1 MAEIDKALPNVEQTI
16 KTPSEEELQAAE
28 QVSVKE
34 QVTPDDVRIEE
45 QEDGSVEINFDPE
58 AVNQPG
64 GEGHFDNLADLLP
77 DDVLGALGSSLFE
90 SYENYKNSRKDWEDS
105 YAKGLDLLGFKYE
118 ERTRPFDGAS
128 GVYHPLLS
136 ESVVQFQAQ
145 SYKELLP
152 AGGPVR
158 TQIIGASTPE
168 VESQSE
174 RVKEFMNYYITD
186 VMEEYDPEMDQLL
199 FHLPLAG
206 SAFKKIY
213 YDGGMGRAVSKF
225 IAAEDLVVPY
235 MTSDLV
241 SAERVTHIVKMTE
254 NEIKKQQVS
263 GFYRDVKIN
272 PYDVDD
278 DIQEKYDQ
286 LEGTKREDTYQDYT
300 LLEMHV
306 LLDLKGFEEESG
318 IKVPYIVTI
327 DEGSGKVLSIY
338 RNFSKADPI
347 RKKIQYFVHY
357 KFLPGLG
364 FYGFGLIHMLGGLTR
379 TATAALRQLLD
390 AGTLSN
396 LPAGFKS
403 RGFRIRDDDQ
413 PIQPGE
419 FRDVDAPNGVLRDS
433 LLPLPYKEPS
443 ATLFSLLGFCVDA
456 GRRFASIADMKLAEG
471 GTSEMPV
478 GTTMALLERG
488 TKVMSAI
495 HKRLH
500 YAQKVEFKLL
510 AKVFSTYLPPTY
522 PYQVAGGNSFIK
534 AQDFDQ
540 RVDVLP
546 QSDPNVFSI
555 SQRVTMAQM
564 QLQLAQ
570 SNPQMHNLYEAFRR
584 MYEAL
589 GIQNIENLLPPPQQP
604 APMDPGIEN
613 AQALKGAQLQA
624 FIQQNHDAHIE
635 AHRSFMSSQ
644 LVKSQVAILAILQG
658 HVSEHVSLA
667 ARAQIQAV
675 VQQQLTQIAQQM
687 GGQVPPQIMQQI
699 QEEAENQISQIIAV
713 VTNKMV
719 QEEQQGLM
727 QQGQDPIVELKNK
740 ELELRG
746 AEIQRKAKESMMQF
760 QMDQQKLDQDR
771 DLAEK
776 KLQTQEDL
784 TEYRQEMAIKRDQLK
799 RAGN

>member
-1 MAEIDKALPNVEQTI
+1 M
-16 KTPSEEELQAAE
+16 
-28 QVSVKE
+28 
-34 QVTPDDVRIEE
+34 
-45 QEDGSVEINFDPE
+45 
-58 AVNQPG
+58 
-64 GEGHFDNLADLLP
+64 
-77 DDVLGALGSSLFE
+77 
-90 SYENYKNSRKDWEDS
+90 
-105 YAKGLDLLGFKYE
+105 
-118 ERTRPFDGAS
+118 
-128 GVYHPLLS
+128 
-136 ESVVQFQAQ
+136 
-145 SYKELLP
+145 
-152 AGGPVR
+152 
-158 TQIIGASTPE
+158 
-168 VESQSE
+168 
-174 RVKEFMNYYITD
+174 
-186 VMEEYDPEMDQLL
+186 
-199 FHLPLAG
+199 
-206 SAFKKIY
+206 
-213 YDGGMGRAVSKF
+213 
-225 IAAEDLVVPY
+225 
-235 MTSDLV
+235 
-241 SAERVTHIVKMTE
+241 
-254 NEIKKQQVS
+254 
-263 GFYRDVKIN
+263 
-272 PYDVDD
+272 
-278 DIQEKYDQ
+278 
-286 LEGTKREDTYQDYT
+286 
-300 LLEMHV
+300 

-338 RNFSKADPI
+338 RNFNKVDP
-347 RKKIQYFVHY
+347 RKKKIQYFVHY

-364 FYGFGLIHMLGGLTR
+364 FYGFGLIHMLGGLSR

-471 GTSEMPV
+471 GSSEMPV

-500 YAQKVEFKLL
+500 YAQKIEFKLL

-522 PYQVAGGNSFIK
+522 PYQVTGGNSFIK

-570 SNPQMHNLYEAFRR
+570 TNPQMHNLYEAYRR

-589 GIQNIENLLPPPQQP
+589 GVQNVENLLPPPQQP
-604 APMDPGIEN
+604 APMDPGMEN

-675 VQQQLTQIAQQM
+675 VQQQLMQIAQQM
-687 GGQVPPQIMQQI
+687 GGQVPPQIMEQI
-699 QEEAENQISQIIAV
+699 QNEAENQISQIIAV

-746 AEIQRKAKESMMQF
+746 AEIERKAQESMMQF

-799 RAGN
+799 AGRRG

>member
-1 MAEIDKALPNVEQTI
+1 MVDNIDKAINPAEIIQIEKVGQEITLDGEQPEG
-16 KTPSEEELQAAE
+16 KFLEE
-28 QVSVKE
+28 
-34 QVTPDDVRIEE
+34 D
-45 QEDGSVEINFDPE
+45 DGSVVINPE
-58 AVNQPG
+58 EEQQDGVPFGA
-64 GEGHFDNLADLLP
+64 NLAEFLEDEDLDELSNELQS
-77 DDVLGALGSSLFE
+77 DYTSDKSSRE
-90 SYENYKNSRKDWEDS
+90 EWEQG
-105 YAKGLDLLGFKYE
+105 YTKGLDLLGFKYE

-338 RNFSKADPI
+338 RNFNKADPL

-500 YAQKVEFKLL
+500 YAQKIEFKLL

-675 VQQQLTQIAQQM
+675 VQQQLMQIAQQM

-746 AEIQRKAKESMMQF
+746 AEIQRKAQESMMQF

>member
-1 MAEIDKALPNVEQTI
+1 MAIDKGINQNETI
-16 KTPSEEELQAAE
+16 EVAKVGTEVQMDGPA
-28 QVSVKE
+28 
-34 QVTPDDVRIEE
+34 TDDRFLIE
-45 QEDGSVEINFDPE
+45 EDGSAVINPE
-58 AVNQPG
+58 EVQEQVDFG
-64 GEGHFDNLADLLP
+64 SNLAEFMDDDQLENLSNDLRTEY
-77 DDVLGALGSSLFE
+77 DQDKASREEWELG
-90 SYENYKNSRKDWEDS
+90 YT
-105 YAKGLDLLGFKYE
+105 KGLDLLGFKYE
-118 ERTRPFDGAS
+118 ERSRPFDGAS

-145 SYKELLP
+145 AYKEMLP

-158 TQIIGASTPE
+158 TQLVGVRTP
-168 VESQSE
+168 QSE
-174 RVKEFMNYYITD
+174 AQADRVKEFMNYYITN
-186 VMEEYDPEMDQLL
+186 VMEEYDPEMDQML

-206 SAFKKIY
+206 SAFKKVY
-213 YDGGMGRAVSKF
+213 YDGAMNRAVSKF
-225 IAAEDLVVPY
+225 VAAEDLIVPY
-235 MTSDLV
+235 MTSDLE
-241 SAERVTHIVKMTE
+241 SAERVTHLVKMTQ
-254 NEIKKQQVS
+254 NEIRKQQVS

-272 PYDVDD
+272 PYEVDS
-278 DIQEKYDQ
+278 DIQEKYDE
-286 LEGTKREDTYQDYT
+286 LEGNKKEENYQDYT

-306 LLDLKGFEEESG
+306 LLDLEGFGDVDEKGEETG

-327 DEGSGKVLSIY
+327 DEGSGKILSIY
-338 RNFSKADPI
+338 RNYGKGDPL
-347 RKKIQYFVHY
+347 KKKTQYFVHY

-379 TATAALRQLLD
+379 TATASLRQLLD

-443 ATLFSLLGFCVDA
+443 GTLFQLLGFCVDA
-456 GRRFASIADMKLAEG
+456 GRRFAAIADMKMPEG
-471 GTSEMPV
+471 GSEMPV

-500 YAQKVEFKLL
+500 NAQRIEFKLL
-510 AKVFSTYLPPTY
+510 SKIFSSYLPPNY
-522 PYQVAGGNSFIK
+522 PYMTANGDNFVKQ
-534 AQDFDQ
+534 QDFDE

-546 QSDPNVFSI
+546 VSDPNIFSV

-570 SNPQMHNLYEAFRR
+570 SNPQMHNLYEAYRR

-589 GIQNIENLLPPPQQP
+589 GVQQIETLLPVPPQPQP
-604 APMDPGIEN
+604 EDPGVEN
-613 AQALKGAQLQA
+613 SKALKGSQLQA
-624 FIQQNHDAHIE
+624 FPQQNHDAHIE

-644 LVKSQVAILAILQG
+644 LVRSQVAILAILQG

-667 ARAQIQAV
+667 ARASIMQV
-675 VQQQLTQIAQQM
+675 VQQQIAQLSQQY
-687 GGQVPPQIMQQI
+687 GGQIPQQVQQQIMN
-699 QEEAENQISQIIAV
+699 EAESQVAQIVAV
-713 VTNKMV
+713 ITNKMV
-719 QEEQQGLM
+719 QEETEGMSQQA
-727 QQGQDPIVELKNK
+727 QDPIIELKNK
-740 ELELRG
+740 ELDLRA
-746 AEIQRKAKESMMQF
+746 AEIQRKAQESMMQF

-771 DLAEK
+771 TIAEN
-776 KLQTQEDL
+776 KLQSTEDL

-799 RAGN
+799 ASRG

>member
-1 MAEIDKALPNVEQTI
+1 MVDNNVDKAINPAEIIQIEKVGQEITLDGDQPEGKFL
-16 KTPSEEELQAAE
+16 EEA
-28 QVSVKE
+28 
-34 QVTPDDVRIEE
+34 
-45 QEDGSVEINFDPE
+45 DGSVVINPE
-58 AVNQPG
+58 EEQQDEVPFGA
-64 GEGHFDNLADLLP
+64 NLADFLE
-77 DDVLGALGSSLFE
+77 DDDLDELSNELQSGYSSDK
-90 SYENYKNSRKDWEDS
+90 SSREEWEQG
-105 YAKGLDLLGFKYE
+105 YTKGLDLLGFKYE

-158 TQIIGASTPE
+158 TQIIGSATPE
-168 VESQSE
+168 VEAQSE

-225 IAAEDLVVPY
+225 IAAEDLVIPY
-235 MTSDLV
+235 MTSDLE
-241 SAERVTHIVKMTE
+241 SAERVTHVVKMTE

-263 GFYRDVKIN
+263 GFYRDVKIS

-286 LEGTKREDTYQDYT
+286 LEGTKRDDTYQDYT

-338 RNFSKADPI
+338 RNYSKADPL

-364 FYGFGLIHMLGGLTR
+364 FYGFGLIHMLGGLSR

-471 GTSEMPV
+471 GSSEMPV

-500 YAQKVEFKLL
+500 YAQKIEFKLL

-522 PYQVAGGNSFIK
+522 PYQVTGGNSFIK

-570 SNPQMHNLYEAFRR
+570 TNPQMHNLYEAYRR

-589 GIQNIENLLPPPQQP
+589 GVQNVENLLPPPQQP
-604 APMDPGIEN
+604 APMDPGMEN

-675 VQQQLTQIAQQM
+675 VQQQLMQIAQQM
-687 GGQVPPQIMQQI
+687 GGQVPPQIMEQI
-699 QEEAENQISQIIAV
+699 QNEAENQISQIIAV

-746 AEIQRKAKESMMQF
+746 AEIERKAQESMMQF

-799 RAGN
+799 AGRRG

>member
-1 MAEIDKALPNVEQTI
+1 MVDNNVDKAINPAEIIQIEKVGQEITLDGDQPEGKFL
-16 KTPSEEELQAAE
+16 EEA
-28 QVSVKE
+28 
-34 QVTPDDVRIEE
+34 
-45 QEDGSVEINFDPE
+45 DGSVVINPE
-58 AVNQPG
+58 EEQQDGVPFGA
-64 GEGHFDNLADLLP
+64 NLAEFLEDDDLDELSNE
-77 DDVLGALGSSLFE
+77 LQSGYSSDK
-90 SYENYKNSRKDWEDS
+90 SSREEWEQG
-105 YAKGLDLLGFKYE
+105 YTKGLDLLGFKYE
-118 ERTRPFDGAS
+118 ERSRPFDGAS

-158 TQIIGASTPE
+158 TQIIGQATPE

-225 IAAEDLVVPY
+225 IAAEDLVIPY
-235 MTSDLV
+235 MTSDLE
-241 SAERVTHIVKMTE
+241 SAERVTHVVKMTE
-254 NEIKKQQVS
+254 NEIKKQQIS
-263 GFYRDVKIN
+263 GFYRDVKIS
-272 PYDVDD
+272 PYDVDS
-278 DIQEKYDQ
+278 DIQEKYDE
-286 LEGTKREDTYQDYT
+286 LEGTKKEDTYQDYT

-338 RNFSKADPI
+338 RNFSKADPL

-364 FYGFGLIHMLGGLTR
+364 FYGFGLIHMLGGLSR

-500 YAQKVEFKLL
+500 YAQKIEFKLL
-510 AKVFSTYLPPTY
+510 AKVFSTYLPPMY

-570 SNPQMHNLYEAFRR
+570 TNPQMHNLYEAYRR

-589 GIQNIENLLPPPQQP
+589 GVQNVENLLPPPQQP
-604 APMDPGIEN
+604 VPMDPGMEN

-675 VQQQLTQIAQQM
+675 VQQQLMQIAQQM

-699 QEEAENQISQIIAV
+699 QNEAENQISQIIAV

-746 AEIQRKAKESMMQF
+746 AEIQRKAQESMMQF

-784 TEYRQEMAIKRDQLK
+784 TEYRQEMAIKRDMLK
-799 RAGN
+799 AGRRG

>member
-1 MAEIDKALPNVEQTI
+1 MVDNNIDKAINPAEIIQIEKVGQEITLDGDQPEG
-16 KTPSEEELQAAE
+16 KFLEE
-28 QVSVKE
+28 
-34 QVTPDDVRIEE
+34 D
-45 QEDGSVEINFDPE
+45 DGSVVINPE
-58 AVNQPG
+58 EEQQDGVPFGA
-64 GEGHFDNLADLLP
+64 NLAEFLEDEDLDEL
-77 DDVLGALGSSLFE
+77 SSELQ
-90 SYENYKNSRKDWEDS
+90 SGYTSDKSSREEWEQG
-105 YAKGLDLLGFKYE
+105 YTKGLDLLGFKYE

-158 TQIIGASTPE
+158 TQIIGTSTPE
-168 VESQSE
+168 IESQSE

-213 YDGGMGRAVSKF
+213 YDGGIGRAVSKF

-235 MTSDLV
+235 MTSDLE
-241 SAERVTHIVKMTE
+241 SAERVTHVVKMTE
-254 NEIKKQQVS
+254 NEIKKQQIS
-263 GFYRDVKIN
+263 GFYRDVKIS

-286 LEGTKREDTYQDYT
+286 LEGAKKEDTYEDYT

-327 DEGSGKVLSIY
+327 DEGSGKILSIY
-338 RNFSKADPI
+338 RNFSKQDPI

-364 FYGFGLIHMLGGLTR
+364 FYGFGLIHMLGGLSR

-413 PIQPGE
+413 PLQPGE

-471 GTSEMPV
+471 GSSEMPV

-500 YAQKVEFKLL
+500 YAQKIEFKLL
-510 AKVFSTYLPPTY
+510 AKVFSTYLPPNY
-522 PYQVAGGNSFIK
+522 PYNVAGGNSFIK
-534 AQDFDQ
+534 AQDFDR

-570 SNPQMHNLYEAFRR
+570 TNPQMHNLYEAYRR

-604 APMDPGIEN
+604 MPTDPGIEN
-613 AQALKGAQLQA
+613 SQALKGAQLQA

-675 VQQQLTQIAQQM
+675 VQQQLMQIAQQM

-746 AEIQRKAKESMMQF
+746 AEIQRKAQESMMQF

-784 TEYRQEMAIKRDQLK
+784 TEYRQEMAIRRDQLK

>member
-1 MAEIDKALPNVEQTI
+1 MVDNNVDKAINPAEIIQIEKVGQEITLDGDQPEGKFL
-16 KTPSEEELQAAE
+16 EEA
-28 QVSVKE
+28 
-34 QVTPDDVRIEE
+34 
-45 QEDGSVEINFDPE
+45 DGSVVINPE
-58 AVNQPG
+58 EEQQDGVPFGA
-64 GEGHFDNLADLLP
+64 NLAEFLEDDDLDELSNE
-77 DDVLGALGSSLFE
+77 LQSGYSSDK
-90 SYENYKNSRKDWEDS
+90 SSREEWEQG
-105 YAKGLDLLGFKYE
+105 YTKGLDLLGFKYE

-158 TQIIGASTPE
+158 TQIIGSATPE

-225 IAAEDLVVPY
+225 IAAEDLVIPY
-235 MTSDLV
+235 MTSDLE
-241 SAERVTHIVKMTE
+241 SAERVTHVVKMTE

-263 GFYRDVKIN
+263 GFYRDVKIS

-338 RNFSKADPI
+338 RNYNKADPI

-364 FYGFGLIHMLGGLTR
+364 FYGFGLIHMLGGLSR

-500 YAQKVEFKLL
+500 YAQKIEFKLL
-510 AKVFSTYLPPTY
+510 AKVFSSYLPPMY
-522 PYQVAGGNSFIK
+522 PYNVAGGNSFIK
-534 AQDFDQ
+534 AQDFDD

-570 SNPQMHNLYEAFRR
+570 TNPQMHNLYEAYRR

-589 GIQNIENLLPPPQQP
+589 GVQNVENLLPPPQQP
-604 APMDPGIEN
+604 MPTDPGMEN

-675 VQQQLTQIAQQM
+675 VQQQLMQIAQQM
-687 GGQVPPQIMQQI
+687 GGQVPPQIMEQI
-699 QEEAENQISQIIAV
+699 QNEAENQISQIIAV

-746 AEIQRKAKESMMQF
+746 AEIQRKAQESMMQF

-784 TEYRQEMAIKRDQLK
+784 TEYRQEMAIKRDMLK
-799 RAGN
+799 AGRRG

>member
-1 MAEIDKALPNVEQTI
+1 MVDNNVDKAINPAEIIQIEKVGQEITLDGDQPEGKFL
-16 KTPSEEELQAAE
+16 EEA
-28 QVSVKE
+28 
-34 QVTPDDVRIEE
+34 
-45 QEDGSVEINFDPE
+45 DGSVVINPE
-58 AVNQPG
+58 EEQQDGVPFGA
-64 GEGHFDNLADLLP
+64 NLAEFLEDDDLDELSNE
-77 DDVLGALGSSLFE
+77 LQSGYSSDK
-90 SYENYKNSRKDWEDS
+90 SSREEWEQG
-105 YAKGLDLLGFKYE
+105 YTKGLDLLGFKYE

-158 TQIIGASTPE
+158 TQIIGSATPE

-225 IAAEDLVVPY
+225 IAAEDLVIPY
-235 MTSDLV
+235 MTSDLE
-241 SAERVTHIVKMTE
+241 SAERVTHVVKMTE

-263 GFYRDVKIN
+263 GFYRDVKIS

-338 RNFSKADPI
+338 RNYNKADPI

-364 FYGFGLIHMLGGLTR
+364 FYGFGLIHMLGGLSR

-419 FRDVDAPNGVLRDS
+419 FRDVDEPKGVLRDS

-471 GTSEMPV
+471 GSSEMPV

-500 YAQKVEFKLL
+500 YAQKIEFKLL
-510 AKVFSTYLPPTY
+510 AKVFSSYLPPMY
-522 PYQVAGGNSFIK
+522 PYNVAGGNSFIK
-534 AQDFDQ
+534 AQDFDD

-570 SNPQMHNLYEAFRR
+570 TNPQMHNLYEAYRR

-589 GIQNIENLLPPPQQP
+589 GVQNVENLLPPPQQP
-604 APMDPGIEN
+604 MPTDPGMEN

-675 VQQQLTQIAQQM
+675 VQQQLMQIAQQM
-687 GGQVPPQIMQQI
+687 GGQVPPQIMEQI
-699 QEEAENQISQIIAV
+699 QNEAENQISQIIAV

-746 AEIQRKAKESMMQF
+746 AEIQRKAQESMMQF

-784 TEYRQEMAIKRDQLK
+784 TEYRQEMAIKRDMLK
-799 RAGN
+799 AGRRG

>member
-1 MAEIDKALPNVEQTI
+1 MVDNNVDKAINPAEIIQIEKVGQEITLDGDQPEGKFL
-16 KTPSEEELQAAE
+16 EEA
-28 QVSVKE
+28 
-34 QVTPDDVRIEE
+34 
-45 QEDGSVEINFDPE
+45 DGSVVINPE
-58 AVNQPG
+58 EEQQDGVPFGA
-64 GEGHFDNLADLLP
+64 NLADFLE
-77 DDVLGALGSSLFE
+77 DDDLDELSNELQSGYSSDK
-90 SYENYKNSRKDWEDS
+90 SSREEWEQG
-105 YAKGLDLLGFKYE
+105 YTKGLDLLGFKYE
-118 ERTRPFDGAS
+118 ERSRPFDGAS

-158 TQIIGASTPE
+158 TQIIGQATPE

-225 IAAEDLVVPY
+225 IAAEDLVIPY
-235 MTSDLV
+235 MTSDLE
-241 SAERVTHIVKMTE
+241 SAERVTHVVKMTE

-263 GFYRDVKIN
+263 GFYRDVKIS

-278 DIQEKYDQ
+278 DIQEKYDE
-286 LEGTKREDTYQDYT
+286 LEGTKKEDTYQDYT

-338 RNFSKADPI
+338 RNYSKADPL

-364 FYGFGLIHMLGGLTR
+364 FYGFGLIHMLGGLSR

-500 YAQKVEFKLL
+500 YAQKIEFKLL
-510 AKVFSTYLPPTY
+510 AKVFSTYLPPMY
-522 PYQVAGGNSFIK
+522 PYNVAGGNSFIK

-570 SNPQMHNLYEAFRR
+570 TNPQMHNLYEAYRR

-589 GIQNIENLLPPPQQP
+589 GVQNVENLLPPPQQP
-604 APMDPGIEN
+604 MPMDPGMEN

-675 VQQQLTQIAQQM
+675 VQQQLMQIAQQM

-699 QEEAENQISQIIAV
+699 QNEAENQISQIIAV

-746 AEIQRKAKESMMQF
+746 AEIQRKAQESMMQF
-760 QMDQQKLDQDR
+760 QMDQQRLDQDR

-776 KLQTQEDL
+776 KLQSQEDL

-799 RAGN
+799 AGRRG

>member
-1 MAEIDKALPNVEQTI
+1 MVDNVDKAINPAEIIEIEKVGQEITLEGKQDEGQFL
-16 KTPSEEELQAAE
+16 EE
-28 QVSVKE
+28 
-34 QVTPDDVRIEE
+34 
-45 QEDGSVEINFDPE
+45 EDGSVIVNPE
-58 AVNQPG
+58 EKKE
-64 GEGHFDNLADLLP
+64 EGIPFGANLADFIE
-77 DDVLGALGSSLFE
+77 DDTLDELSNELQAEYASDRSSRE
-90 SYENYKNSRKDWEDS
+90 EWEQG
-105 YAKGLDLLGFKYE
+105 YTKGLDLLGFKYE
-118 ERTRPFDGAS
+118 ERSRPFSGAS

-152 AGGPVR
+152 AGGPVK
-158 TQIIGASTPE
+158 TQILGTSTPE
-168 VESQSE
+168 IESQSE
-174 RVKEFMNYYITD
+174 RVKDFMNYYISD
-186 VMEEYDPEMDQLL
+186 VMEEYDPEMDQML

-206 SAFKKIY
+206 SAFKKVY

-225 IAAEDLVVPY
+225 IAAEDLIVPY
-235 MTSDLV
+235 MTSDLE
-241 SAERVTHIVKMTE
+241 SAERVTHVVKMTE

-263 GFYRDVKIN
+263 GFYRDVKIS

-278 DIQEKYDQ
+278 DIQEKYDEM
-286 LEGTKREDTYQDYT
+286 EGVRKEQTYQDFT
-300 LLEMHV
+300 LLEMHI
-306 LLDLKGFEEESG
+306 LLDLKGFEEDNG
-318 IKVPYIVTI
+318 LKVPYIVTI
-327 DEGSGKVLSIY
+327 DEGSGKILSIY
-338 RNFSKADPI
+338 RNFNKQDN
-347 RKKIQYFVHY
+347 KKIQYFVHY

-364 FYGFGLIHMLGGLTR
+364 FYGFGLIHMLGGLSR

-413 PIQPGE
+413 PLQPGE

-433 LLPLPYKEPS
+433 LMPLPYKEPS
-443 ATLFSLLGFCVDA
+443 ATLFNLLGFCVDA
-456 GRRFASIADMKLAEG
+456 GRRFASIADQKLAEG
-471 GTSEMPV
+471 GSQEMPV

-500 YAQKVEFKLL
+500 YAQKIEFKLL
-510 AKVFSTYLPPTY
+510 AKVFSTYLPPMY
-522 PYQVAGGNSFIK
+522 PYNVAGGNAFVK

-540 RVDVLP
+540 RVDVVP
-546 QSDPNVFSI
+546 VSDPNVFSI

-570 SNPQMHNLYEAFRR
+570 SNPQLHNLYEAYNR
-584 MYEAL
+584 MYQAL
-589 GIQNIENLLPPPQQP
+589 GVQQIENILPPPQQP
-604 APMDPGIEN
+604 VPTDPGMEN

-644 LVKSQVAILAILQG
+644 LVKGQIAILAILQG
-658 HVSEHVSLA
+658 HVSEHISLA

-675 VQQQLTQIAQQM
+675 VQQQLMQIAQQM
-687 GGQVPPQIMQQI
+687 GGQVPPQVAQQI
-699 QEEAENQISQIIAV
+699 QAEGENQISQIIAV

-746 AEIQRKAKESMMQF
+746 ADIERRAKESMMQF
-760 QMDQQKLDQDR
+760 QMDQQRLDQDR
-771 DLAEK
+771 DIAEK

-784 TEYRQEMAIKRDQLK
+784 TEYRQEMALRRDELK
-799 RAGN
+799 RSSK

>member
-1 MAEIDKALPNVEQTI
+1 MVDNNVDKAINPAEIIQIEKVGQEITLDGDQPEGKFL
-16 KTPSEEELQAAE
+16 EEA
-28 QVSVKE
+28 
-34 QVTPDDVRIEE
+34 
-45 QEDGSVEINFDPE
+45 DGSVVINPE
-58 AVNQPG
+58 EEQQDGVPFGA
-64 GEGHFDNLADLLP
+64 NLAEFLEDDDLDELSNE
-77 DDVLGALGSSLFE
+77 LQSGYSSDK
-90 SYENYKNSRKDWEDS
+90 SSREEWEQG
-105 YAKGLDLLGFKYE
+105 YTKGLDLLGFKYE
-118 ERTRPFDGAS
+118 ERSRPFDGAS

-158 TQIIGASTPE
+158 TQIIGQATPE

-225 IAAEDLVVPY
+225 IAAEDLVIPY
-235 MTSDLV
+235 MTSDLE
-241 SAERVTHIVKMTE
+241 SAERVTHVVKMTE

-263 GFYRDVKIN
+263 GFYRDVKIS
-272 PYDVDD
+272 PYDVDS
-278 DIQEKYDQ
+278 DIQEKYDE
-286 LEGTKREDTYQDYT
+286 LEGTKKEDTYQDYT

-338 RNFSKADPI
+338 RNFSKADPL

-364 FYGFGLIHMLGGLTR
+364 FYGFGLIHMLGGLSR

-500 YAQKVEFKLL
+500 YAQKIEFKLL
-510 AKVFSTYLPPTY
+510 AKVFSTYLPPMY

-534 AQDFDQ
+534 AQDFDD

-570 SNPQMHNLYEAFRR
+570 TNPQMHNLYEAYRR

-589 GIQNIENLLPPPQQP
+589 GVQNVENLLPPPQQP
-604 APMDPGIEN
+604 APMDPGMEN

-675 VQQQLTQIAQQM
+675 VQQQLMQIAQQM

-699 QEEAENQISQIIAV
+699 QNEAENQISQIIAV

-746 AEIQRKAKESMMQF
+746 AEIQRKAQESMMQF
-760 QMDQQKLDQDR
+760 QMDQQRLDQDR

-776 KLQTQEDL
+776 KLQSQEDL

-799 RAGN
+799 AGRRG

>member
-1 MAEIDKALPNVEQTI
+1 MVDNNIDKAINPAEVIQIEKVGQEITLDGEQPEG
-16 KTPSEEELQAAE
+16 KYLEEDDG
-28 QVSVKE
+28 SVVINPE
-34 QVTPDDVRIEE
+34 EE
-45 QEDGSVEINFDPE
+45 QE
-58 AVNQPG
+58 
-64 GEGHFDNLADLLP
+64 GEVPFGANLAEFIDDDDLEELSN
-77 DDVLGALGSSLFE
+77 DLQSGYTSDKSSRE
-90 SYENYKNSRKDWEDS
+90 EWEQG
-105 YAKGLDLLGFKYE
+105 YTKGLDLLGFKYE

-158 TQIIGASTPE
+158 TQIIGLATPE
-168 VESQSE
+168 IESQSE
-174 RVKEFMNYYITD
+174 RVKDFMNYYISD

-206 SAFKKIY
+206 SAFKKVY

-235 MTSDLV
+235 MTSDLE
-241 SAERVTHIVKMTE
+241 SAERVTHVVKMTE

-272 PYDVDD
+272 PYDVEN
-278 DIQEKYDQ
+278 DIQDKYDE
-286 LEGTKREDTYQDYT
+286 LEGTKREETYQDYT

-318 IKVPYIVTI
+318 IKVPYVVTI
-327 DEGSGKVLSIY
+327 DEGSGKILSIY
-338 RNFSKADPI
+338 RNFSKQDPI

-364 FYGFGLIHMLGGLTR
+364 FYGFGLIHMLGGLSR

-403 RGFRIRDDDQ
+403 RGFRIRDDGQ

-471 GTSEMPV
+471 GSSEMPV

-500 YAQKVEFKLL
+500 YAQKIEFKLL
-510 AKVFSTYLPPTY
+510 AKVFSTYLPPMY

-546 QSDPNVFSI
+546 VSDPNVFSI

-570 SNPQMHNLYEAFRR
+570 TNPQMHNLYEAYKR
-584 MYEAL
+584 MYQAL
-589 GIQNIENLLPPPQQP
+589 GVQQIEQLLPPPQQP
-604 APMDPGIEN
+604 APIDPGMEN

-644 LVKSQVAILAILQG
+644 LVKSQVAVLALLQG
-658 HVSEHVSLA
+658 HVSEHIALA

-675 VQQQLTQIAQQM
+675 VQQQMMQIAQQM

-699 QEEAENQISQIIAV
+699 QEEGENQISQIIAV

-746 AEIQRKAKESMMQF
+746 QEIQRKAQESMMQF
-760 QMDQQKLDQDR
+760 QMDQEKLKQDR
-771 DLAEK
+771 DLTEK
-776 KLQTQEDL
+776 KIQSSEDM
-784 TEYRQEMAIKRDQLK
+784 TEYRQEMAIRRDALK
-799 RAGN
+799 RTGN

>member
-1 MAEIDKALPNVEQTI
+1 MVDNNVDKAINPAEIIQIEKVGQEITLDGDQPEGKFL
-16 KTPSEEELQAAE
+16 EEA
-28 QVSVKE
+28 
-34 QVTPDDVRIEE
+34 
-45 QEDGSVEINFDPE
+45 DGSVVINPE
-58 AVNQPG
+58 EEQQDGVPFGA
-64 GEGHFDNLADLLP
+64 NLADFLE
-77 DDVLGALGSSLFE
+77 DDDLDELSNELQSGYSSDK
-90 SYENYKNSRKDWEDS
+90 SSREEWEQG
-105 YAKGLDLLGFKYE
+105 YTKGLDLLGFKYE

-158 TQIIGASTPE
+158 TQIIGQATPE

-225 IAAEDLVVPY
+225 IAAEDLVIPY
-235 MTSDLV
+235 MTSDLE
-241 SAERVTHIVKMTE
+241 SAERVTHVVKMTE

-263 GFYRDVKIN
+263 GFYRDVKIS

-338 RNFSKADPI
+338 RNYSKADPL

-364 FYGFGLIHMLGGLTR
+364 FYGFGLIHMLGGLSR

-500 YAQKVEFKLL
+500 YAQKIEFKLL
-510 AKVFSTYLPPTY
+510 AKVFSTYLPPMY
-522 PYQVAGGNSFIK
+522 PYNVAGGNSFIK

-570 SNPQMHNLYEAFRR
+570 TNPQMHNLYEAYRR

-589 GIQNIENLLPPPQQP
+589 GVQNVENLLPPPQQP
-604 APMDPGIEN
+604 APIDPGMEN

-675 VQQQLTQIAQQM
+675 VQQQLAQIAQQM
-687 GGQVPPQIMQQI
+687 GGQVPPEIMQQI
-699 QEEAENQISQIIAV
+699 QNEAENQISQIIAV

-746 AEIQRKAKESMMQF
+746 AEIQRKAQESMMQF

-784 TEYRQEMAIKRDQLK
+784 TEYRQEMAIKRDMLK

>member
-1 MAEIDKALPNVEQTI
+1 MVDNIDKAINPAEVLQVEKVGQEITFEGEQPEG
-16 KTPSEEELQAAE
+16 KFLEE
-28 QVSVKE
+28 
-34 QVTPDDVRIEE
+34 
-45 QEDGSVEINFDPE
+45 EDGSVVINPE
-58 AVNQPG
+58 EEQQ
-64 GEGHFDNLADLLP
+64 EGVPFGANLAEFIDDNDLEELSN
-77 DDVLGALGSSLFE
+77 DLQSGYASDKSSRE
-90 SYENYKNSRKDWEDS
+90 EWEQG
-105 YAKGLDLLGFKYE
+105 YTKGLDLLGFKYE

-158 TQIIGASTPE
+158 TQIIGLATPE
-168 VESQSE
+168 TESQSE
-174 RVKEFMNYYITD
+174 RVKDFMNYYISD

-206 SAFKKIY
+206 SAFKKVY

-225 IAAEDLVVPY
+225 IAAEDLIVPY
-235 MTSDLV
+235 MTSDLE
-241 SAERVTHIVKMTE
+241 SAERVTHVVKMTE

-272 PYDVDD
+272 PYEVED
-278 DIQEKYDQ
+278 DIQDKYDE
-286 LEGTKREDTYQDYT
+286 LEGSKREENYSDFT

-318 IKVPYIVTI
+318 IKVPYVVTI
-327 DEGSGKVLSIY
+327 DEGSGKILSIY
-338 RNFSKADPI
+338 RNFSKQDPA

-364 FYGFGLIHMLGGLTR
+364 FYGFGLVHMLGGLTR

-403 RGFRIRDDDQ
+403 RGFRIRDDGQ

-471 GTSEMPV
+471 GSSEMPV

-500 YAQKVEFKLL
+500 YAQKIEFKLL
-510 AKVFSTYLPPTY
+510 AKVFSTYLPPMY
-522 PYQVAGGNSFIK
+522 PYQVAGGNSFVK

-540 RVDVLP
+540 RVDILP
-546 QSDPNVFSI
+546 VSDPNVFSI

-570 SNPQMHNLYEAFRR
+570 TNPQMHNLYEAYKR
-584 MYEAL
+584 MYQAL
-589 GIQNIENLLPPPQQP
+589 GVQQIEQLLPPPQQP
-604 APMDPGIEN
+604 MPTDPGMEN

-644 LVKSQVAILAILQG
+644 LVKSQVAVLAILQG
-658 HVSEHVSLA
+658 HVSEHIALA

-675 VQQQLTQIAQQM
+675 IQQQMMQIAQQM

-699 QEEAENQISQIIAV
+699 QEEGENQISQIIAV

-719 QEEQQGLM
+719 QEEQAGLM

-746 AEIQRKAKESMMQF
+746 AEIQRKAQESMMQF
-760 QMDQQKLDQDR
+760 QMDQQKLNQDR

-776 KLQTQEDL
+776 KLQSQEDL
-784 TEYRQEMAIKRDQLK
+784 TEYRQEMAIKRDALK
-799 RAGN
+799 RAAS

>member
-1 MAEIDKALPNVEQTI
+1 MVDNIDKAINPAEIIQIEKVGQEITLDGEQPEG
-16 KTPSEEELQAAE
+16 KFLEE
-28 QVSVKE
+28 
-34 QVTPDDVRIEE
+34 D
-45 QEDGSVEINFDPE
+45 DGSVVINPE
-58 AVNQPG
+58 EEQQDGVPFGA
-64 GEGHFDNLADLLP
+64 NLAEFLEDEDLDELSNELQSGYTS
-77 DDVLGALGSSLFE
+77 DKSSRE
-90 SYENYKNSRKDWEDS
+90 EWEQG
-105 YAKGLDLLGFKYE
+105 YTKGLDLLGFKYE

-338 RNFSKADPI
+338 RNFSKADPL

-364 FYGFGLIHMLGGLTR
+364 FYGFGLIHMLGGLR
-379 TATAALRQLLD
+379 F
-390 AGTLSN
+390 S
-396 LPAGFKS
+396 
-403 RGFRIRDDDQ
+403 
-413 PIQPGE
+413 
-419 FRDVDAPNGVLRDS
+419 GVC
-433 LLPLPYKEPS
+433 
-443 ATLFSLLGFCVDA
+443 LGVFC
-456 GRRFASIADMKLAEG
+456 
-471 GTSEMPV
+471 
-478 GTTMALLERG
+478 
-488 TKVMSAI
+488 
-495 HKRLH
+495 
-500 YAQKVEFKLL
+500 
-510 AKVFSTYLPPTY
+510 
-522 PYQVAGGNSFIK
+522 
-534 AQDFDQ
+534 
-540 RVDVLP
+540 
-546 QSDPNVFSI
+546 
-555 SQRVTMAQM
+555 
-564 QLQLAQ
+564 
-570 SNPQMHNLYEAFRR
+570 AF
-584 MYEAL
+584 
-589 GIQNIENLLPPPQQP
+589 
-604 APMDPGIEN
+604 
-613 AQALKGAQLQA
+613 
-624 FIQQNHDAHIE
+624 
-635 AHRSFMSSQ
+635 
-644 LVKSQVAILAILQG
+644 
-658 HVSEHVSLA
+658 
-667 ARAQIQAV
+667 
-675 VQQQLTQIAQQM
+675 
-687 GGQVPPQIMQQI
+687 
-699 QEEAENQISQIIAV
+699 
-713 VTNKMV
+713 
-719 QEEQQGLM
+719 
-727 QQGQDPIVELKNK
+727 
-740 ELELRG
+740 
-746 AEIQRKAKESMMQF
+746 
-760 QMDQQKLDQDR
+760 
-771 DLAEK
+771 
-776 KLQTQEDL
+776 
-784 TEYRQEMAIKRDQLK
+784 
-799 RAGN
+799 

>member
-1 MAEIDKALPNVEQTI
+1 MVDNNIDKAINPAEIIQIEKVGQEITLDGDQPEG
-16 KTPSEEELQAAE
+16 KFLEEA
-28 QVSVKE
+28 
-34 QVTPDDVRIEE
+34 
-45 QEDGSVEINFDPE
+45 DGSVVINPE
-58 AVNQPG
+58 EEQQDGVPFGA
-64 GEGHFDNLADLLP
+64 NLAEFLEDDDLDELSNE
-77 DDVLGALGSSLFE
+77 LQSGYSSDK
-90 SYENYKNSRKDWEDS
+90 SSREEWEQG
-105 YAKGLDLLGFKYE
+105 YTKGLDLLGFKYE
-118 ERTRPFDGAS
+118 ERSRPFDGAS

-158 TQIIGASTPE
+158 TQIIGQATPE

-225 IAAEDLVVPY
+225 IAAEDLVIPY
-235 MTSDLV
+235 MTSDLE
-241 SAERVTHIVKMTE
+241 SAERVTHVVKMTE

-263 GFYRDVKIN
+263 GFYRDVKIS

-278 DIQEKYDQ
+278 DIQEKYDE
-286 LEGTKREDTYQDYT
+286 LEGTKKEDTYQDYT

-338 RNFSKADPI
+338 RNYSKADPL

-364 FYGFGLIHMLGGLTR
+364 FYGFGLIHMLGGLSR

-500 YAQKVEFKLL
+500 YAQKIEFKLL
-510 AKVFSTYLPPTY
+510 AKVFSTYLPPMY
-522 PYQVAGGNSFIK
+522 PYNVAGGNSFIK

-570 SNPQMHNLYEAFRR
+570 TNPQMHNLYEAYRR

-589 GIQNIENLLPPPQQP
+589 GVQNVENLLPPPQQP
-604 APMDPGIEN
+604 MPMDPGMEN

-675 VQQQLTQIAQQM
+675 VQQQLMQIAQQM

-699 QEEAENQISQIIAV
+699 QNEAENQISQIIAV

-746 AEIQRKAKESMMQF
+746 AEIQRKAQESMMQF
-760 QMDQQKLDQDR
+760 QMDQQRLDQDR

-776 KLQTQEDL
+776 KLQSQEDL

-799 RAGN
+799 AGRRG

>member
-1 MAEIDKALPNVEQTI
+1 MVDNNVDKAINPAEIIQIEKVGQEITLDGDQPEGKFL
-16 KTPSEEELQAAE
+16 EEA
-28 QVSVKE
+28 
-34 QVTPDDVRIEE
+34 
-45 QEDGSVEINFDPE
+45 DGSVVINPE
-58 AVNQPG
+58 EEQQDGVPFGA
-64 GEGHFDNLADLLP
+64 NLAEFLEDDDLDELSNE
-77 DDVLGALGSSLFE
+77 LQSGYSSDK
-90 SYENYKNSRKDWEDS
+90 SSREEWEQG
-105 YAKGLDLLGFKYE
+105 YTKGLDLLGFKYE

-158 TQIIGASTPE
+158 TQIIGSATPE

-225 IAAEDLVVPY
+225 IAAEDLVIPY
-235 MTSDLV
+235 MTSDLE
-241 SAERVTHIVKMTE
+241 SAERVTHVVKMTE

-263 GFYRDVKIN
+263 GFYRDVKIS

-338 RNFSKADPI
+338 RNYNKADPI

-364 FYGFGLIHMLGGLTR
+364 FYGFGLIHMLGGLSR

-471 GTSEMPV
+471 GSSEMPV

-500 YAQKVEFKLL
+500 YAQKIEFKLL
-510 AKVFSTYLPPTY
+510 AKVFSSYLPPMY
-522 PYQVAGGNSFIK
+522 PYNVAGGNSFIK
-534 AQDFDQ
+534 AQDFDD

-570 SNPQMHNLYEAFRR
+570 TNPQMHNLYEAYRR

-589 GIQNIENLLPPPQQP
+589 GVQNVENLLPPPQQP
-604 APMDPGIEN
+604 MPTDPGMEN

-675 VQQQLTQIAQQM
+675 VQQQLMQIAQQM
-687 GGQVPPQIMQQI
+687 GGQVPPQIMEQI
-699 QEEAENQISQIIAV
+699 QNEAENQISQIIAV

-746 AEIQRKAKESMMQF
+746 AEIQRKAQESMMQF

-784 TEYRQEMAIKRDQLK
+784 TEYRQEMAIKRDMLK
-799 RAGN
+799 AGRRG

>member
-1 MAEIDKALPNVEQTI
+1 MVDNIDKAINPAEIIQIEKVGQEITLDGEQPEG
-16 KTPSEEELQAAE
+16 KFLEE
-28 QVSVKE
+28 
-34 QVTPDDVRIEE
+34 D
-45 QEDGSVEINFDPE
+45 DGSVVINPE
-58 AVNQPG
+58 EEQQDGVPFGA
-64 GEGHFDNLADLLP
+64 NLAEFLEDEDLDELSNELQSGYTS
-77 DDVLGALGSSLFE
+77 DKSSRE
-90 SYENYKNSRKDWEDS
+90 EWEQG
-105 YAKGLDLLGFKYE
+105 YTKGLDLLGFKYE

-338 RNFSKADPI
+338 RNFSKADPL

-500 YAQKVEFKLL
+500 YAQKIEFKLL

-522 PYQVAGGNSFIK
+522 PYQVAGGNSFVK

-570 SNPQMHNLYEAFRR
+570 TNPQMHNLYEAYRR

-675 VQQQLTQIAQQM
+675 VQQQLMQIAQQM

>member
-1 MAEIDKALPNVEQTI
+1 MVDNIDKAINPAEIIQIEKVGQEITLDGEQPEG
-16 KTPSEEELQAAE
+16 KFLEE
-28 QVSVKE
+28 
-34 QVTPDDVRIEE
+34 D
-45 QEDGSVEINFDPE
+45 DGSVVINPE
-58 AVNQPG
+58 EEQQDGVPFGA
-64 GEGHFDNLADLLP
+64 NLAEFLEDEDLDELSNELQSGYTS
-77 DDVLGALGSSLFE
+77 DKSSRE
-90 SYENYKNSRKDWEDS
+90 EWEQG
-105 YAKGLDLLGFKYE
+105 YTKGLDLLGFKYE

-263 GFYRDVKIN
+263 GFYRDVKIS

-338 RNFSKADPI
+338 RNFNKADPL

-500 YAQKVEFKLL
+500 YAQKIEFKLL

-589 GIQNIENLLPPPQQP
+589 GVQNIENLLPPPQQP

-675 VQQQLTQIAQQM
+675 VQQQLMQIAQQM

-746 AEIQRKAKESMMQF
+746 AEIQRKAQESMMQF

>member
-1 MAEIDKALPNVEQTI
+1 MVDNNVDKAINPAEIIQIEKVGQEITLDGDQPEGKFL
-16 KTPSEEELQAAE
+16 EEA
-28 QVSVKE
+28 
-34 QVTPDDVRIEE
+34 
-45 QEDGSVEINFDPE
+45 DGSVVINPE
-58 AVNQPG
+58 EEQQDGVPFGA
-64 GEGHFDNLADLLP
+64 NLADFLE
-77 DDVLGALGSSLFE
+77 DDDLDELSNELQSGYSSDK
-90 SYENYKNSRKDWEDS
+90 SSREEWEQG
-105 YAKGLDLLGFKYE
+105 YTKGLDLLGFKYE

-158 TQIIGASTPE
+158 TQIIGQATPE

-225 IAAEDLVVPY
+225 IAAEDLVIPY
-235 MTSDLV
+235 MTSDLE
-241 SAERVTHIVKMTE
+241 SAERVTHVVKMTE

-263 GFYRDVKIN
+263 GFYRDVKIS

-338 RNFSKADPI
+338 RNYSKADPL

-364 FYGFGLIHMLGGLTR
+364 FYGFGLIHMLGGLSR

-500 YAQKVEFKLL
+500 YAQKIEFKLL
-510 AKVFSTYLPPTY
+510 AKVFSTYLPPMY
-522 PYQVAGGNSFIK
+522 PYNVAGGNSFIK

-570 SNPQMHNLYEAFRR
+570 TNPQMHNLYEAYRR

-589 GIQNIENLLPPPQQP
+589 GVQNVENLLPPPQQP
-604 APMDPGIEN
+604 APMDPGMEN

-675 VQQQLTQIAQQM
+675 VQQQLAQIAQQM
-687 GGQVPPQIMQQI
+687 GGQVPPEIMQQI
-699 QEEAENQISQIIAV
+699 QNEAENQISQIIAV

-746 AEIQRKAKESMMQF
+746 AEIQRKAQESMMQF

-799 RAGN
+799 AGRRG

>member
-1 MAEIDKALPNVEQTI
+1 MVDNVDKAINPAEI
-16 KTPSEEELQAAE
+16 
-28 QVSVKE
+28 
-34 QVTPDDVRIEE
+34 IEIEKVGQEITLEGKQDEGQFLE
-45 QEDGSVEINFDPE
+45 QEDGSVIVNPE
-58 AVNQPG
+58 EKKE
-64 GEGHFDNLADLLP
+64 EGIPFGANLADFIE
-77 DDVLGALGSSLFE
+77 DDTLDELSNELQAEYASDRSSRE
-90 SYENYKNSRKDWEDS
+90 EWEQG
-105 YAKGLDLLGFKYE
+105 YTKGLDLLGFKYE
-118 ERTRPFDGAS
+118 ERSRPFSGAS

-152 AGGPVR
+152 AGGPVK
-158 TQIIGASTPE
+158 TQILGTSTPE
-168 VESQSE
+168 IESQSE
-174 RVKEFMNYYITD
+174 RVKDFMNYYISD
-186 VMEEYDPEMDQLL
+186 VMEEYDPEMDQML

-206 SAFKKIY
+206 SAFKKVY

-225 IAAEDLVVPY
+225 IAAEDLIVPY
-235 MTSDLV
+235 MTSDLE
-241 SAERVTHIVKMTE
+241 SAERVTHVVKMTE

-263 GFYRDVKIN
+263 GFYRDVKIS

-278 DIQEKYDQ
+278 DIQEKYDEM
-286 LEGTKREDTYQDYT
+286 EGVRKEQTYQDFT
-300 LLEMHV
+300 LLEMHI
-306 LLDLKGFEEESG
+306 LLDLKGFEEDNG
-318 IKVPYIVTI
+318 LKVPYIVTI
-327 DEGSGKVLSIY
+327 DEGSGKILSIY
-338 RNFSKADPI
+338 RNFNKQDN
-347 RKKIQYFVHY
+347 KKIQFFVHY

-364 FYGFGLIHMLGGLTR
+364 FYGFGLIHMLGGLSR

-413 PIQPGE
+413 PLQPGE

-433 LLPLPYKEPS
+433 LMPLPYKEPS
-443 ATLFSLLGFCVDA
+443 ATLFNLLGFCVDA
-456 GRRFASIADMKLAEG
+456 GRRFASIADQKLAEG
-471 GTSEMPV
+471 GSQEMPV

-500 YAQKVEFKLL
+500 YAQKIEFKLL
-510 AKVFSTYLPPTY
+510 AKVFSTYLPPMY
-522 PYQVAGGNSFIK
+522 PYNVAGGNAFVK

-540 RVDVLP
+540 RVDVVP
-546 QSDPNVFSI
+546 VSDPNVFSI

-570 SNPQMHNLYEAFRR
+570 SNPQLHNLYEAYNR
-584 MYEAL
+584 MYQAL
-589 GIQNIENLLPPPQQP
+589 GVQQIENILPPPQQP
-604 APMDPGIEN
+604 VPTDPGMEN

-644 LVKSQVAILAILQG
+644 LVKGQIAILAILQG
-658 HVSEHVSLA
+658 HVSEHISLA

-675 VQQQLTQIAQQM
+675 VQQQLMQIAQQM
-687 GGQVPPQIMQQI
+687 GGQVPPQVAQQI
-699 QEEAENQISQIIAV
+699 QAEGENQISQIIAV

-746 AEIQRKAKESMMQF
+746 ADIERRAKESMMQF
-760 QMDQQKLDQDR
+760 QMDQQRLEQDR
-771 DLAEK
+771 DIAEK

-784 TEYRQEMAIKRDQLK
+784 TEYRQEMALRRDELK
-799 RAGN
+799 RSSK

>member
-1 MAEIDKALPNVEQTI
+1 MVDNNVDKAINPAEIIQIEKVGQEITLDGDQPEGKFL
-16 KTPSEEELQAAE
+16 EEA
-28 QVSVKE
+28 
-34 QVTPDDVRIEE
+34 
-45 QEDGSVEINFDPE
+45 DGSVVINPE
-58 AVNQPG
+58 EEQQDGVPFGA
-64 GEGHFDNLADLLP
+64 NLADFLE
-77 DDVLGALGSSLFE
+77 DDDLDELSNELQSGYSSDK
-90 SYENYKNSRKDWEDS
+90 SSREEWEQG
-105 YAKGLDLLGFKYE
+105 YTKGLDLLGFKYE

-158 TQIIGASTPE
+158 TQIIGQATPQ
-168 VESQSE
+168 VEAQSE

-225 IAAEDLVVPY
+225 IAAEDLVIPY
-235 MTSDLV
+235 MTSDLE
-241 SAERVTHIVKMTE
+241 SAERVTHVVKMTE

-263 GFYRDVKIN
+263 GFYRDVKIS

-338 RNFSKADPI
+338 RNYSKADPL

-364 FYGFGLIHMLGGLTR
+364 FYGFGLIHMLGGLSR

-500 YAQKVEFKLL
+500 YAQKIEFKLL
-510 AKVFSTYLPPTY
+510 AKVFSTYLPPMY
-522 PYQVAGGNSFIK
+522 PYNVAGGNSFIK

-570 SNPQMHNLYEAFRR
+570 TNPQMHNLYEAYRR

-589 GIQNIENLLPPPQQP
+589 GVQNVENLLPPPQQP
-604 APMDPGIEN
+604 APMDPGMEN

-675 VQQQLTQIAQQM
+675 VQQQLAQIAQQM
-687 GGQVPPQIMQQI
+687 GGQVPPEIMQQI
-699 QEEAENQISQIIAV
+699 QNEAENQISQIIAV

-746 AEIQRKAKESMMQF
+746 AEIQRKAQESMMQF
-760 QMDQQKLDQDR
+760 QMDQQKLNQDR
-771 DLAEK
+771 DIAEK
-776 KLQTQEDL
+776 KLQSQEDL

-799 RAGN
+799 AGRRG

>member
-1 MAEIDKALPNVEQTI
+1 MVDNNIDKAINPAEIIQIEKVGQEITLDGDQPEG
-16 KTPSEEELQAAE
+16 KFLEEA
-28 QVSVKE
+28 
-34 QVTPDDVRIEE
+34 
-45 QEDGSVEINFDPE
+45 DGSVVINPE
-58 AVNQPG
+58 EEQQDGVPFGA
-64 GEGHFDNLADLLP
+64 NLADFLE
-77 DDVLGALGSSLFE
+77 DDDLDELSNELQSGYSSDK
-90 SYENYKNSRKDWEDS
+90 SSREEWEQG
-105 YAKGLDLLGFKYE
+105 YTKGLDLLGFKYE

-158 TQIIGASTPE
+158 TQIIGQATPE

-225 IAAEDLVVPY
+225 IAAEDLVIPY
-235 MTSDLV
+235 MTSDLE
-241 SAERVTHIVKMTE
+241 SAERVTHVVKMTE

-263 GFYRDVKIN
+263 GFYRDVKIS

-338 RNFSKADPI
+338 RNYSKADPL

-364 FYGFGLIHMLGGLTR
+364 FYGFGLIHMLGGLSR

-500 YAQKVEFKLL
+500 YAQKIEFKLL

-522 PYQVAGGNSFIK
+522 PYQVAGGDSFIK

-570 SNPQMHNLYEAFRR
+570 TNPQMHNLYEAYRR

-589 GIQNIENLLPPPQQP
+589 GVQNVENLLPPPQQP
-604 APMDPGIEN
+604 APMDPGMEN

-675 VQQQLTQIAQQM
+675 VQQQLMQIAQQM

-699 QEEAENQISQIIAV
+699 QNEAENQISQIIAV

-746 AEIQRKAKESMMQF
+746 AEIQRKAQESMMQF

-784 TEYRQEMAIKRDQLK
+784 TEYRQEMAIRRDQLK
-799 RAGN
+799 AGRRG

>member
-1 MAEIDKALPNVEQTI
+1 MVDNNVDKAINPAEIIQIEKVGQEITLDGDQPEGKFL
-16 KTPSEEELQAAE
+16 EEA
-28 QVSVKE
+28 
-34 QVTPDDVRIEE
+34 
-45 QEDGSVEINFDPE
+45 DGSVVINPE
-58 AVNQPG
+58 EEQQDGVPFGA
-64 GEGHFDNLADLLP
+64 NLADFLE
-77 DDVLGALGSSLFE
+77 DDDLDELSNELQSGYSSDK
-90 SYENYKNSRKDWEDS
+90 SSREEWEQG
-105 YAKGLDLLGFKYE
+105 YTKGLDLLGFKYE

-158 TQIIGASTPE
+158 TQIIGQATPE

-225 IAAEDLVVPY
+225 IAAEDLVIPY
-235 MTSDLV
+235 MTSDLE
-241 SAERVTHIVKMTE
+241 SAERVTHVVKMTE

-263 GFYRDVKIN
+263 GFYRDVKIS

-338 RNFSKADPI
+338 RNYSKADPL

-364 FYGFGLIHMLGGLTR
+364 FYGFGLIHMLGGLSR

-500 YAQKVEFKLL
+500 YAQKIEFKLL
-510 AKVFSTYLPPTY
+510 AKVFSTYLPPMY
-522 PYQVAGGNSFIK
+522 PYNVAGGNSFIK

-570 SNPQMHNLYEAFRR
+570 TNPQMHNLYEAYRR

-589 GIQNIENLLPPPQQP
+589 GVQNVENLLPPPQQP
-604 APMDPGIEN
+604 APVDPGMEN

-675 VQQQLTQIAQQM
+675 VQQQLAQIAQQM
-687 GGQVPPQIMQQI
+687 GGQVPPEIMQQI
-699 QEEAENQISQIIAV
+699 QNEAENQISQIIAV

-746 AEIQRKAKESMMQF
+746 AEIQRKAQESMMQF
-760 QMDQQKLDQDR
+760 QMDQQKLNQDR
-771 DLAEK
+771 DIAEK
-776 KLQTQEDL
+776 KLQSQEDL

-799 RAGN
+799 AGRRG

>member
-1 MAEIDKALPNVEQTI
+1 MVDNIDKAINPAEVIQIEKVGQEITLDGEQPEG
-16 KTPSEEELQAAE
+16 KFLEE
-28 QVSVKE
+28 
-34 QVTPDDVRIEE
+34 D
-45 QEDGSVEINFDPE
+45 DGSVVINPE
-58 AVNQPG
+58 EEQQDGVPFGA
-64 GEGHFDNLADLLP
+64 NLAEFLEDEDLDEL
-77 DDVLGALGSSLFE
+77 SSELQTGYT
-90 SYENYKNSRKDWEDS
+90 SDKSSREEWEQG
-105 YAKGLDLLGFKYE
+105 YTKGLDLLGFKYE

-158 TQIIGASTPE
+158 TQIIGTSTPE
-168 VESQSE
+168 IESQSE
-174 RVKEFMNYYITD
+174 RVKDFMNYYITD

-235 MTSDLV
+235 MTSDLE
-241 SAERVTHIVKMTE
+241 SAERVTHVVKMTE
-254 NEIKKQQVS
+254 NEIKKQQIA

-286 LEGTKREDTYQDYT
+286 LEGTKKEDTYEDYT

-327 DEGSGKVLSIY
+327 DEGSGKILSIY
-338 RNFSKADPI
+338 RNFNKQDPI

-364 FYGFGLIHMLGGLTR
+364 FYGFGLIHMLGGLSR

-413 PIQPGE
+413 PLQPGE

-471 GTSEMPV
+471 GSSEMPV

-500 YAQKVEFKLL
+500 YAQKIEFKLL
-510 AKVFSTYLPPTY
+510 AKVFSTYLPPNY
-522 PYQVAGGNSFIK
+522 PYNVAGGNSFIK

-570 SNPQMHNLYEAFRR
+570 SNPQMHNLYEAYRR

-589 GIQNIENLLPPPQQP
+589 GVQNVENLLPPPQQP
-604 APMDPGIEN
+604 MPTDPGIEN
-613 AQALKGAQLQA
+613 SQALKGAQLQA

-675 VQQQLTQIAQQM
+675 VQQQLMQIAQQM

-746 AEIQRKAKESMMQF
+746 AEIQRKAQESMMQF

>member
-1 MAEIDKALPNVEQTI
+1 MVDNIDKAINPAEIIQIEKVGQEITLDGEQPEG
-16 KTPSEEELQAAE
+16 KFLEE
-28 QVSVKE
+28 
-34 QVTPDDVRIEE
+34 D
-45 QEDGSVEINFDPE
+45 DGSVVINPE
-58 AVNQPG
+58 EEQQDGVPFGA
-64 GEGHFDNLADLLP
+64 NLAEFLEDEDLDELSNELQSGYTS
-77 DDVLGALGSSLFE
+77 DKSSRE
-90 SYENYKNSRKDWEDS
+90 EWEQG
-105 YAKGLDLLGFKYE
+105 YTKGLDLLGFKYE

-570 SNPQMHNLYEAFRR
+570 SNPQMHNMYEAFRR